1 MLSSIECVFIDFRGL
16 GLILSVPFVPRFYAV
31 LQNYAK
37 YAAPSLGWGHVI
49 FMPIFGS
56 FDVTLVTWAVCLILI
71 GREKFCCAVIGW
83 DPVETPLLLETFFQ
97 RDSIPILVSRTVKT
111 RKFKLLYFRN
121 ETCYGNENL
130 YKDLLFVY
138 LQPSVNKNT

>member
-1 MLSSIECVFIDFRGL
+1 MCVCVYGL
-16 GLILSVPFVPRFYAV
+16 LGNAGIGALVLSVPFVPRFYAV

-37 YAAPSLGWGHVI
+37 NADPSLEWGHVI

-83 DPVETPLLLETFFQ
+83 DPVETPLLLALQCWNNVAT
-97 RDSIPILVSRTVKT
+97 T
-111 RKFKLLYFRN
+111 RNNVATKVQCSVLLKIVVANRP
-121 ETCYGNENL
+121 
-130 YKDLLFVY
+130 V
-138 LQPSVNKNT
+138 

>member
-1 MLSSIECVFIDFRGL
+1 MLSSIECVFYGLPGNARGL
-16 GLILSVPFVPRFYAV
+16 GLTCVCVPFVPRFYAV

-37 YAAPSLGWGHVI
+37 NAAPPLGWGHVT

-83 DPVETPLLLETFFQ
+83 DPVETPLLL
-97 RDSIPILVSRTVKT
+97 
-111 RKFKLLYFRN
+111 
-121 ETCYGNENL
+121 
-130 YKDLLFVY
+130 
-138 LQPSVNKNT
+138 PSYRLA